1 MNKNLTSLAQSL
13 ADEPVRNSE
22 VLFGVLAW
30 LIVELK
36 VKVLKQVITLGVS
49 LTSHIQDVCDTSVDQ
64 LSCLEGTVERP
75 HVNAIVDFDKA
86 DVTDVNIT
94 AAEVVMRESR
104 ADDLFLLPI
113 VVLSVIVQVSP
124 VLLLVQRLTAALGL
138 GLLEL

>member
-1 MNKNLTSLAQSL
+1 MRDA
-13 ADEPVRNSE
+13 
-22 VLFGVLAW
+22 G
-30 LIVELK
+30 
-36 VKVLKQVITLGVS
+36 
-49 LTSHIQDVCDTSVDQ
+49 VDQ
-64 LSCLEGTVERP
+64 LSCLECTVQRS
-75 HVNAIVDFDKA
+75 HVYAVVDLDKA
-86 DVTDVNIT
+86 DVTDVHIT